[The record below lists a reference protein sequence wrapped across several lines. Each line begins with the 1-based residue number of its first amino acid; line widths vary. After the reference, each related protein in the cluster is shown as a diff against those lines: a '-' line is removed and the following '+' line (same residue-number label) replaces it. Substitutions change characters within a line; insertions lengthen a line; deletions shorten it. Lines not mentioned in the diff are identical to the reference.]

1 MFRCAIVMFKHTP
14 INTVTALLADEEK
27 HALQRPPEWRRMLL
41 GLCFFHAVV
50 QERGKYGPLGLNQ
63 VRMLNAV
70 SSR

>member
-1 MFRCAIVMFKHTP
+1 MQQI
-14 INTVTALLADEEK
+14 TVTALLADEEK

-63 VRMLNAV
+63 VSASIMT
-70 SSR
+70 SSN